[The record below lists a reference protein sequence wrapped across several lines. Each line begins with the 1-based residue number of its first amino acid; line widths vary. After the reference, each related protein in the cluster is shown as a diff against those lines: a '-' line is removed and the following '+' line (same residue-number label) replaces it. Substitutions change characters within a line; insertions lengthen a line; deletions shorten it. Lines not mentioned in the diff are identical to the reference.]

1 MSELR
6 VAVMVK
12 QVPDPALV
20 EISEDGRLM
29 RENVPAMMDPFG
41 KMALQHAVSMKCQMH
56 IDAVSMGPMQA
67 EDVLRKAL
75 EFGADDAYLI
85 SGREFAGADTIAT
98 ARTMAAFLKD
108 KEYDMVFCGMQAT
121 DGDTAQ
127 VPPELSVFL
136 GYRLYS
142 YATSVDLERMT
153 VTQSYERSEITSELV
168 LPAVI
173 SFVRPPEGCVQI
185 PSMRDYVDSLSKEI
199 TVKGFADLGIRMCDT
214 GSKGSRTKVVSVATV
229 IRRKKDTRFID
240 GSDTASAAEVLLK
253 EARR

>member
-6 VAVMVK
+6 IAVLVK

-29 RENVPAMMDPFG
+29 RENVPAMIDPFG
-41 KMALQHAVSMKCQMH
+41 KMALQHAVALKCQRH

-67 EDVLRKAL
+67 QDVLRKSL

-98 ARTMAAFLKD
+98 ARTMSAFLSKRD
-108 KEYDMVFCGMQAT
+108 YDIVFCGMQAT

-127 VPPELSVFL
+127 VPSELAVFL
-136 GYRLYS
+136 KANIYS
-142 YATSVDLERMT
+142 YVSSIDIDNMT
-153 VTQSYERSEITSELV
+153 VTQNYENSTVVSRIA

-173 SFVRPPEGCVQI
+173 TFMRPPEGCIQI
-185 PSMRDYVDSLSKEI
+185 PSMTDYVSASDKEI
-199 TVKGFADLGIRMCDT
+199 KVMGIDDLGISVYAT
-214 GSKGSRTKVVSVATV
+214 GAHGSRTKVSSVATV
-229 IRRKKDTRFID
+229 MRKKKDTIFID
-240 GSDTASAAEVLLK
+240 GSDTVSAAEAILK